1 MDILLGLLG
10 NDIVTTVGASLFG
23 LFVGGVG
30 VWVYVQSGISK
41 MVKAGGDPV
50 GNWLGRL
57 AYNNILKPIKD
68 DNLRNK
74 LATDLN
80 LAGNDFD
87 KGWDRGLKGLK

>member
-1 MDILLGLLG
+1 MFNL
-10 NDIVTTVGASLFG
+10 AS
-23 LFVGGVG
+23 
-30 VWVYVQSGISK
+30 
-41 MVKAGGDPV
+41 VKWLRLVVIPV

-87 KGWDRGLKGLK
+87 KGWDRGLKDLNRSYFGKTEPFK